1 MGRGISD
8 HFYGTSDRCH
18 GTKYRFQ
25 STSDRYQGPKY
36 HNRAEITDSITGNLK
51 YVTPRRLKITQQN
64 WNDNHFIYVSKP
76 TAATIAATR

>member
-1 MGRGISD
+1 
-8 HFYGTSDRCH
+8 
-18 GTKYRFQ
+18 
-25 STSDRYQGPKY
+25 
-36 HNRAEITDSITGNLK
+36 EITDPITGNLK